1 MPAMLKLYN
10 KHLRLTIIFLIGVGG
25 LGISEARAASLTWKY
40 TADSNNDGV
49 EGGSVGTGTT
59 PGYEMYGMAYGY
71 DAASN
76 RYYVA
81 VNSNLPLAGIS
92 NSSADGGTIAY
103 GDVFLNFTGKNFHAI
118 QSTNKLFAVR
128 FANNGSTSKP
138 LGLYKN
144 VTAASNTSTNVGF
157 DSLEQYKNRVV
168 NAGGNPSLGSLDTKG
183 TTSGTWDY
191 FDNNGTASASI
202 LNVIG
207 TGKKVENDGFSSLN
221 TAALQALGLD
231 LSGNG
236 QTLGSEVYG
245 FSFNASALGF
255 SNQSV
260 DLAAHLF
267 AECGNDGMGFVD
279 HIAFGPEPGA
289 EVPEPTAISG
299 LVALGLML
307 KGYKSKK
314 RA

>member
-10 KHLRLTIIFLIGVGG
+10 KHLRLAIIFLIGVGG

-49 EGGSVGTGTT
+49 EGGSVGTGAT
-59 PGYEMYGMAYGY
+59 PGYEMYGMAYSY
-71 DAASN
+71 NAASN

-103 GDVFLNFTGKNFHAI
+103 GDVFLNFSGKKFYEI
-118 QSTNKLFAVR
+118 DSTNRNQLFAVR
-128 FANNGSTSKP
+128 FANNGSMGQP

-157 DSLEQYKNRVV
+157 SSLEQYRDRVV
-168 NAGGNPSLGSLDTKG
+168 NAGGTPSLGDLG
-183 TTSGTWDY
+183 WDY
-191 FDNNGTASASI
+191 FDNDGSAPTPI
-202 LNVIG
+202 ANVIG
-207 TGKKVENDGFSSLN
+207 SGEKVENDGFRSLN
-221 TAALQALGLD
+221 ATALQALGLD

-236 QTLGSEVYG
+236 QNVGSEIYG
-245 FSFNASALGF
+245 FSFKASALGF
-255 SNQSV
+255 SDSPQ